1 MSRVML
7 TRFLTPEGEPLTD
20 WQTPLKRSSP
30 IDRVDLLFNVA
41 RKCMTYL
48 STPAS
53 LLVSI
58 CFYPID
64 AFFMSGWT
72 QCLSRLFFF
81 VINSQRDQHLAN
93 TWINNNIHSP

>member
-64 AFFMSGWT
+64 AFFHV
-72 QCLSRLFFF
+72 RLDPMFIPAVFF
-81 VINSQRDQHLAN
+81 RDQF
-93 TWINNNIHSP
+93 TTRPTIS